1 MPMISP
7 NLVMLVGKYVRG
19 KKLRNNYQL
28 DSHWGS
34 ILNVCQTLSP
44 QYTIQFQY
52 SLLRRF
58 FVVGFRLS
66 LLSLVNETFASQN

>member
-28 DSHWGS
+28 DSHRGS

-44 QYTIQFQY
+44 QHTIQFQY